1 MSEASSNLSRYDG
14 VRYGLQKQAEDMQKL
29 YMDSRMTGLGSEV
42 KRRIL
47 MGTYALSAG
56 YYDAYYKRAQQV
68 RTLLTRELNQALSKF
83 DALITPA
90 SPSMPW
96 KIGEFVADPLTM
108 YKADLM
114 SVGCNLAGLPGIVLP
129 MGTTIIDGKTLPI
142 GLQLLGRSFEEKSL
156 IEIAHVLEQTLDLN
170 LPLPSVLRD

>member
-1 MSEASSNLSRYDG
+1 
-14 VRYGLQKQAEDMQKL
+14 
-29 YMDSRMTGLGSEV
+29 MDSRLHGLGAEV

-68 RTLLTRELNQALSKF
+68 RTLLTRELNGTLKDL
-83 DALITPA
+83 DALMTPV

-96 KIGEFVADPLTM
+96 KIGEFIDDPLTT

-114 SVGCNLAGLPGIVLP
+114 SVGCNLAGLPGIVVP
-129 MGTTIIDGKTLPI
+129 AGMADIDGTSFPV
-142 GLQLLGRSFEEKSL
+142 GLQLMGKSFQEQSL
-156 IEIAHVLEQTLDLN
+156 IEIAHILERTLDLAA
-170 LPLPSVLRD
+170 PLPPMLRA